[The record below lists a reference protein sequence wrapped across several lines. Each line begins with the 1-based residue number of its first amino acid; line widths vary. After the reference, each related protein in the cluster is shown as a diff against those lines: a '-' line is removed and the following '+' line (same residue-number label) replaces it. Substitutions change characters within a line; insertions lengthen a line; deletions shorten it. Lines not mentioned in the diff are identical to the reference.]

1 MKSTRVYG
9 IKYDTNSTRAF
20 KILSIALAAAVVFYF
35 LVQGVR
41 YLTNPY
47 ATTRVYTS
55 TTEESVEASGWLVR
69 EEEAFR
75 SEAGTLSHTRDEG
88 EKVGKGQVI
97 ATAYDSPGALEA
109 EAQIQA
115 KRLQLE
121 QLEYALSSYLN
132 PDATLKLDGSITESL
147 LNIRRSLSGGDYDD
161 AADQTAQ
168 LKAAILKRSHTYS
181 SGEEI
186 EADIATVQGELSAL
200 RSSLS
205 GARTVTAEHSGTYSA
220 ACDGY
225 ESLLTPDF
233 LQSVTPSQL
242 EGLPSGQT
250 GGSSLGKLI
259 IGETWSYTAVITTE
273 QAQQLEKGDWLTL
286 RFSKGAQ
293 QDIDAQVTYLSAA
306 EDGKQ
311 AVVLTCREYLAQTT
325 QLRHQAAQLVLRSYE
340 GLRIPTNALRMSEDN
355 QLGVYCVVGK
365 VASFKPVSMVYRGD
379 GYSLVQ
385 AASPSQD
392 VSVLRPGDEVIVT
405 SSKLSGGQ
413 IVQ

>member
-1 MKSTRVYG
+1 MNNTRVF
-9 IKYDTNSTRAF
+9 RF
-20 KILSIALAAAVVFYF
+20 LSIALLAAIALYF
-35 LVQGVR
+35 AAQGYFALTDPFTTTLVYQSSAEDTIDV
-41 YLTNPY
+41 
-47 ATTRVYTS
+47 
-55 TTEESVEASGWLVR
+55 SGWLVR
-69 EEEAFR
+69 DEEVLSGE
-75 SEAGTLSHTRDEG
+75 SGTVRHEVSEG
-88 EKVGKGQVI
+88 ERVGKGQTV
-97 ATAYDSPGALEA
+97 ATVYSGSDALDTVQ
-109 EAQIQA
+109 QIET
-115 KRLQLE
+115 KELQLQ
-121 QLEYALSSYLN
+121 QLQFALSSYLN

-147 LNIRRSLSGGDYDD
+147 LSIRRSLSGGDYDD

-186 EADIATVQGELSAL
+186 EAAIKDTETQISQLEN
-200 RSSLS
+200 SLN
-205 GARTVTAEHSGTYSA
+205 GTAITAPEGGIYSA

-225 ESLLTPDF
+225 ESLLTPEF

-242 EGLPSGQT
+242 EELPSGQT

-355 QLGVYCVVGK
+355 QLGIYCVVGK

>member
-1 MKSTRVYG
+1 MNNTRVF
-9 IKYDTNSTRAF
+9 RF
-20 KILSIALAAAVVFYF
+20 LSIALLAAIALYF
-35 LVQGVR
+35 AAQGYFALTDPFTTTLVYQSSAEDTIDV
-41 YLTNPY
+41 
-47 ATTRVYTS
+47 
-55 TTEESVEASGWLVR
+55 SGWLVR
-69 EEEAFR
+69 DEEVLSGE
-75 SEAGTLSHTRDEG
+75 SGTVRHEVSEG
-88 EKVGKGQVI
+88 ERVGKGQTV
-97 ATAYDSPGALEA
+97 ATVYSGSDALDTVQQIEA
-109 EAQIQA
+109 KE
-115 KRLQLE
+115 LQLQ
-121 QLEYALSSYLN
+121 QLQFALSSYLN

-259 IGETWSYTAVITTE
+259 IGEKWYYTAVITAE

-293 QDIDAQVTYLSAA
+293 QDI
-306 EDGKQ
+306 DGKQ

>member
-1 MKSTRVYG
+1 MNNTRVF
-9 IKYDTNSTRAF
+9 RF
-20 KILSIALAAAVVFYF
+20 LSIALLAAIALYF
-35 LVQGVR
+35 AAQGYFALTDPFTTTLVYQSSAEDTIDV
-41 YLTNPY
+41 
-47 ATTRVYTS
+47 
-55 TTEESVEASGWLVR
+55 SGWLVR
-69 EEEAFR
+69 DEEVLSGE
-75 SEAGTLSHTRDEG
+75 SGTVRHEVSEG
-88 EKVGKGQVI
+88 ERVGKGQTV
-97 ATAYDSPGALEA
+97 ATVYSGSDALDTVQQIEA
-109 EAQIQA
+109 KE
-115 KRLQLE
+115 LQLQ
-121 QLEYALSSYLN
+121 QLQFALSSYLN

-259 IGETWSYTAVITTE
+259 IGEKWYYTAVITAE

-325 QLRHQAAQLVLRSYE
+325 QLRSYE

>member
-1 MKSTRVYG
+1 MNNTRVF
-9 IKYDTNSTRAF
+9 RF
-20 KILSIALAAAVVFYF
+20 LSIALLAAIALYF
-35 LVQGVR
+35 AAQGYFALTDPFTTTLVYQSSAEDTIDV
-41 YLTNPY
+41 
-47 ATTRVYTS
+47 
-55 TTEESVEASGWLVR
+55 SGWLI
-69 EEEAFR
+69 
-75 SEAGTLSHTRDEG
+75 RDEEVLSG
-88 EKVGKGQVI
+88 ESGTVRHEVSEGERVGKGQTV
-97 ATAYDSPGALEA
+97 ATVYSGSDALDTVQQIEA
-109 EAQIQA
+109 KE
-115 KRLQLE
+115 LQLQ
-121 QLEYALSSYLN
+121 QLQFALSSYLN

-233 LQSVTPSQL
+233 LQSVTPAQL

-250 GGSSLGKLI
+250 GGSSLEAHHR
-259 IGETWSYTAVITTE
+259 GEVVLHRRDHCGAGPAAGEGGLADPAV
-273 QAQQLEKGDWLTL
+273 
-286 RFSKGAQ
+286 FKGAQ

-405 SSKLSGGQ
+405 SSELSGGQ

>member
-1 MKSTRVYG
+1 MNNTRVF
-9 IKYDTNSTRAF
+9 RF
-20 KILSIALAAAVVFYF
+20 LSIALLAAIALYF
-35 LVQGVR
+35 AAQGYFALTDPFTTTLVYQSSAEDTIDV
-41 YLTNPY
+41 
-47 ATTRVYTS
+47 
-55 TTEESVEASGWLVR
+55 SGWLVR
-69 EEEAFR
+69 DEEVLSGE
-75 SEAGTLSHTRDEG
+75 SGTVRHEVSEG
-88 EKVGKGQVI
+88 ERVGKGQTV
-97 ATAYDSPGALEA
+97 ATVYSGSDA
-109 EAQIQA
+109 
-115 KRLQLE
+115 LQLQ
-121 QLEYALSSYLN
+121 QLQFALSSYLN

-147 LNIRRSLSGGDYDD
+147 LSIRRSLSGGDYDD

-225 ESLLTPDF
+225 ESLLTPEF

-242 EGLPSGQT
+242 AELPSGQT

>member
-1 MKSTRVYG
+1 MNNTRVF
-9 IKYDTNSTRAF
+9 RF
-20 KILSIALAAAVVFYF
+20 LSIALLAAIALYF
-35 LVQGVR
+35 AAQGYFALTDPFTTTLVYQSSAEDTIDV
-41 YLTNPY
+41 
-47 ATTRVYTS
+47 
-55 TTEESVEASGWLVR
+55 SGWLVR
-69 EEEAFR
+69 DEEVLSGE
-75 SEAGTLSHTRDEG
+75 SGTVRHEVSEG
-88 EKVGKGQVI
+88 ERVGKGQTV
-97 ATAYDSPGALEA
+97 ATVYSGSDALDTVQQIEA
-109 EAQIQA
+109 KE
-115 KRLQLE
+115 LQLQ
-121 QLEYALSSYLN
+121 QLQFALSSYLN
-132 PDATLKLDGSITESL
+132 PDATLKLDGSITENL
-147 LNIRRSLSGGDYDD
+147 LNIRRSLSGGDYGD

-259 IGETWSYTAVITTE
+259 IGEKWYST
-273 QAQQLEKGDWLTL
+273 AQQLEKGDWLTL

>member
-1 MKSTRVYG
+1 MRHEVS
-9 IKYDTNSTRAF
+9 
-20 KILSIALAAAVVFYF
+20 
-35 LVQGVR
+35 
-41 YLTNPY
+41 
-47 ATTRVYTS
+47 
-55 TTEESVEASGWLVR
+55 
-69 EEEAFR
+69 
-75 SEAGTLSHTRDEG
+75 EG
-88 EKVGKGQVI
+88 ERVGKGQTV
-97 ATAYDSPGALEA
+97 ATVYSGSDALDTVQ
-109 EAQIQA
+109 QIES
-115 KRLQLE
+115 KELQLQ
-121 QLEYALSSYLN
+121 QLQFALSSYLN

-147 LNIRRSLSGGDYDD
+147 LSIRRSLSGGDYDD

-225 ESLLTPDF
+225 ESLLTPEF

-242 EGLPSGQT
+242 EELPSGQT

-259 IGETWSYTAVITTE
+259 IGETWSYTAAITTE

-340 GLRIPTNALRMSEDN
+340 GLRIPTNALRMNEDN

-385 AASPSQD
+385 AASQSQD

>member
-1 MKSTRVYG
+1 MNNTRVF
-9 IKYDTNSTRAF
+9 RF
-20 KILSIALAAAVVFYF
+20 LSIALLAAIALYF
-35 LVQGVR
+35 AAQGYFALTDPFTTTLVYQSSAEDTIDV
-41 YLTNPY
+41 
-47 ATTRVYTS
+47 
-55 TTEESVEASGWLVR
+55 SGWLVR
-69 EEEAFR
+69 DEEVLSGE
-75 SEAGTLSHTRDEG
+75 SGTVRHEVSEG
-88 EKVGKGQVI
+88 ERVGKGQTV
-97 ATAYDSPGALEA
+97 ATVYSGSDALDTVQQIEA
-109 EAQIQA
+109 KE
-115 KRLQLE
+115 LQLQ
-121 QLEYALSSYLN
+121 QLQFALSSYLN
-132 PDATLKLDGSITESL
+132 PDTTLKLDGSITESL
-147 LNIRRSLSGGDYDD
+147 LSIRRSLSGGDYDD

-225 ESLLTPDF
+225 ESLLTPEF
-233 LQSVTPSQL
+233 LQSVTPAQL

-259 IGETWSYTAVITTE
+259 IGEKWSYTAVITAE

-311 AVVLTCREYLAQTT
+311 AVVLTCREYLAQTS

-385 AASPSQD
+385 SASPSQD

>member
-1 MKSTRVYG
+1 MNNTRVF
-9 IKYDTNSTRAF
+9 RF
-20 KILSIALAAAVVFYF
+20 LSIALLAAIALYF
-35 LVQGVR
+35 AAQGYFALTDPFTTTLVYQSSAEDTIDV
-41 YLTNPY
+41 
-47 ATTRVYTS
+47 
-55 TTEESVEASGWLVR
+55 SGWLVR
-69 EEEAFR
+69 DEEVLSGE
-75 SEAGTLSHTRDEG
+75 SGTVRHEVSEG
-88 EKVGKGQVI
+88 ERVGKGQTV
-97 ATAYDSPGALEA
+97 ATVYSGSDALDTVQ
-109 EAQIQA
+109 QIET
-115 KRLQLE
+115 KELQLQ
-121 QLEYALSSYLN
+121 QLQFALSSYLN

-205 GARTVTAEHSGTYSA
+205 GARMVTAEHSGTYSA

-225 ESLLTPDF
+225 ESLLTPEF

-259 IGETWSYTAVITTE
+259 IGEKWYYTAVITTE

-311 AVVLTCREYLAQTT
+311 AVVLTCREYLAQTS

-385 AASPSQD
+385 SASPSQD

>member
-1 MKSTRVYG
+1 MNNTRVF
-9 IKYDTNSTRAF
+9 RF
-20 KILSIALAAAVVFYF
+20 LSIALLAAIALYF
-35 LVQGVR
+35 AAQGYFALTDPFTTTLVYQSSAEDIIDV
-41 YLTNPY
+41 
-47 ATTRVYTS
+47 
-55 TTEESVEASGWLVR
+55 SGWLVR
-69 EEEAFR
+69 DEEVLSGE
-75 SEAGTLSHTRDEG
+75 SGTVRHEVSEG
-88 EKVGKGQVI
+88 ERVGKGQTV
-97 ATAYDSPGALEA
+97 ATVYSGSDALDTVQ
-109 EAQIQA
+109 QIES
-115 KRLQLE
+115 KELQLQ
-121 QLEYALSSYLN
+121 QLQFALSSYLN

-147 LNIRRSLSGGDYDD
+147 LSIRRSLSGGDYDD
-161 AADQTAQ
+161 AADRTAQ

-186 EADIATVQGELSAL
+186 EADHRHGAGGAVRSAGL
-200 RSSLS
+200 PPP
-205 GARTVTAEHSGTYSA
+205 GPRTVTAEHSGTYSA

-225 ESLLTPDF
+225 ESLLTPEF

-242 EGLPSGQT
+242 EELPSGQT

-259 IGETWSYTAVITTE
+259 IGETWYYTAVITTE

-325 QLRHQAAQLVLRSYE
+325 QLSHQAAQLVLRSYE

-385 AASPSQD
+385 AASQSQD

-405 SSKLSGGQ
+405 SQ
-413 IVQ
+413 

>member
-1 MKSTRVYG
+1 
-9 IKYDTNSTRAF
+9 
-20 KILSIALAAAVVFYF
+20 
-35 LVQGVR
+35 
-41 YLTNPY
+41 
-47 ATTRVYTS
+47 
-55 TTEESVEASGWLVR
+55 
-69 EEEAFR
+69 
-75 SEAGTLSHTRDEG
+75 
-88 EKVGKGQVI
+88 
-97 ATAYDSPGALEA
+97 
-109 EAQIQA
+109 
-115 KRLQLE
+115 
-121 QLEYALSSYLN
+121 
-132 PDATLKLDGSITESL
+132 
-147 LNIRRSLSGGDYDD
+147 
-161 AADQTAQ
+161 
-168 LKAAILKRSHTYS
+168 
-181 SGEEI
+181 
-186 EADIATVQGELSAL
+186 VQGELSAL

-259 IGETWSYTAVITTE
+259 IGEKWYYTAVITAE

>member
-1 MKSTRVYG
+1 M
-9 IKYDTNSTRAF
+9 
-20 KILSIALAAAVVFYF
+20 
-35 LVQGVR
+35 
-41 YLTNPY
+41 
-47 ATTRVYTS
+47 
-55 TTEESVEASGWLVR
+55 
-69 EEEAFR
+69 
-75 SEAGTLSHTRDEG
+75 
-88 EKVGKGQVI
+88 
-97 ATAYDSPGALEA
+97 
-109 EAQIQA
+109 
-115 KRLQLE
+115 
-121 QLEYALSSYLN
+121 
-132 PDATLKLDGSITESL
+132 
-147 LNIRRSLSGGDYDD
+147 
-161 AADQTAQ
+161 
-168 LKAAILKRSHTYS
+168 
-181 SGEEI
+181 
-186 EADIATVQGELSAL
+186 QGELSAL

-225 ESLLTPDF
+225 ESLLTPEF

-242 EGLPSGQT
+242 EELPSGQT

-259 IGETWSYTAVITTE
+259 IGETWSYTAAITTE

-405 SSKLSGGQ
+405 SSELSGGQ